1 MEPWR
6 SRLIAEH
13 TQLSERLAKLDAVL
27 VTGGRSVDPSEQQ
40 AALTAERDELSA
52 RLDRLKLAV
61 VSLELPDKQVVLMTI
76 QAFVMQDYLDIL
88 EKRIALP

>member
-13 TQLSERLAKLDAVL
+13 TQLSERLAKLNAVL
-27 VTGGRSVDPSEQQ
+27 VTGGKPVDPSQQ
-40 AALTAERDELSA
+40 QGAMTAERDELA
-52 RLDRLKLAV
+52 GRVERINQAL
-61 VSLELPDKQVVLMTI
+61 VSISLPDKQVTLMTL